1 VRRRPRSARS
11 GPGRNR
17 ARGDRR
23 RAPRWCGAASPHAA
37 APARA
42 TPRHCRRSVRGEREP
57 AFALHRVVLGAKEAQ
72 AGELDT
78 VEHLA
83 AEQGD
88 VARVE

>member
-1 VRRRPRSARS
+1 
-11 GPGRNR
+11 
-17 ARGDRR
+17 
-23 RAPRWCGAASPHAA
+23 
-37 APARA
+37 
-42 TPRHCRRSVRGEREP
+42 
-57 AFALHRVVLGAKEAQ
+57 VLGAKEAQ